1 MPSINLQLPAVHAAQ
16 KEIIRPKNAKFCVS
30 ICGTKLGKTLG
41 FTIKM
46 IHKAMTCKHRGRQYA
61 WLAPYYDTSKI
72 AMKYFERL
80 LDSRLYDVNKADMTL
95 TFKHNQN
102 TIFFRGVNRDPENAT
117 EGEAFYHIVA
127 DEASK
132 MVEQA
137 IISART
143 TTTKTK
149 GKIDIVSTP
158 RGTGWLYEYY
168 KRGQDPS
175 DPLFVSY
182 QYPTWA
188 NPHIDPEEIEI
199 ARKQLPKRIFDQY
212 YGAEFLDSGEI
223 FAGLENC
230 IDGDVVIP
238 NIEPTHSWYHDSADS
253 SSVVVGVDWAKEHDY
268 TVMVA
273 IDYASEIPRVVGYQR
288 LHYVKY
294 TTSVAHLVA
303 FCDKFKAVSVVYH
316 DKTGVGNAIDEML
329 EHTSLPFEGVV
340 FTNQSKNAMVSALLV
355 RIEQAGIK
363 IPRLQAM
370 IDELESFEV
379 QTTLSGAF
387 RYSAPAGQHDDIVCA
402 LMLANSALNE
412 YHGRNLN
419 IRFLEEL
426 PTTKLRKPNK
436 FDEYLLGDYDD
447 DF

>member
-1 MPSINLQLPAVHAAQ
+1 MILNLPPLHPKQYQIVFDDRPYKFSVNIAAT
-16 KEIIRPKNAKFCVS
+16 KF
-30 ICGTKLGKTLG
+30 GKTLG
-41 FTIKM
+41 FSVKM
-46 IHKAMTCKHRGRQYA
+46 IKKAAEEPPGGDYA
-61 WLAPYYDTSKI
+61 WLAPYFDTANI
-72 AMKYFERL
+72 ALKYFIKL
-80 LDSRLYDVNKADMTL
+80 LPSELIFVNKTKQIIE
-95 TFKHNQN
+95 FKHNGN
-102 TIFFRGVNRDPENAT
+102 TIHFKGVNKDPENAT
-117 EGEAFYHIVA
+117 EGNAFRHIVM

-132 MVEQA
+132 IAEQA
-137 IISART
+137 FISART
-143 TTTKTK
+143 TTTQT
-149 GKIDIVSTP
+149 GGQIDLVSTP
-158 RGTGWLYEYY
+158 RGKNWLYHLY
-168 KRGQDPS
+168 KMGLDPAV
-175 DPLFVSY
+175 DYVICNRFK
-182 QYPTWA
+182 TED
-188 NPHIDPEEIEI
+188 NPHVKKSEIEI
-199 ARKQLPKRIFDQY
+199 ARRQLSDRLFRQY
-212 YGAEFLDSGEI
+212 YLAEFLDSGEI
-223 FAGLENC
+223 FAGLEAC
-230 IDGDVVIP
+230 IEGDVIIP
-238 NIEPTHSWYHDSADS
+238 NVEPTHSWYHESAAS

-273 IDYASEIPRVVGYQR
+273 VDYATEVPRVVGYQR

-303 FCDKFKAVSVVYH
+303 FCDKFEQVSVVYH

-329 EHTSLPFEGVV
+329 EQTSLPFEGVV

-355 RIEQAGIK
+355 RIEQAAIK

-370 IDELESFEV
+370 LDELESFEV

-426 PTTKLRKPNK
+426 PTTKLRKPSK